1 MSIEVEGRGEE
12 EGRKDGG
19 VRIWKNE
26 GRREGGEGEGKK
38 KGRKGVSEGGRRG
51 ESATRRDKF

>member
-1 MSIEVEGRGEE
+1 ME
-12 EGRKDGG
+12 
-19 VRIWKNE
+19 KNE

-51 ESATRRDKF
+51 ESATRRDTF